1 MHFWYFYIV
10 VLVIKNAKHF
20 AYNIH
25 MTDGVWVQSI
35 LSSPRLILISLKRYC
50 ESTEEVSLLSDFN
63 FMSVSVVNYGSLTV
77 YIDVWYFFFTERY
90 ECNISQLNSL
100 NDVIHK
106 LDSSVNL
113 VFSKCMFISIH
124 ILSWY
129 EYWTD
134 NKITFAKANTFSTSG
149 CHRKLSYCK
158 HLFICPVHNF

>member
-1 MHFWYFYIV
+1 MHNTLLITYIWPTVFECNLYLVVTGWYSLASKDIV
-10 VLVIKNAKHF
+10 KVRKKYPCYLI
-20 AYNIH
+20 
-25 MTDGVWVQSI
+25 SI
-35 LSSPRLILISLKRYC
+35 LCQYLSLIKVHLQ
-50 ESTEEVSLLSDFN
+50 
-63 FMSVSVVNYGSLTV
+63 
-77 YIDVWYFFFTERY
+77 YIYWCRGIFFTERY

-106 LDSSVNL
+106 LDNSVNL

-134 NKITFAKANTFSTSG
+134 NKITFAKANTFSMSG

-158 HLFICPVHNF
+158 HLFICPVHKF